1 MKNNQNN
8 RKQYTHP
15 HVDTLK
21 QARRRQQLA
30 ADIAAKGITDEYV
43 LDAISNVP
51 RHLFMPAG
59 MEDNAYID
67 RAFPIGEGQT
77 ISQPYTVAY
86 QTQLLNVQPHDKIL
100 EVGTGSA
107 YQAAILAE
115 MGAEVYTIERQK
127 KLYDRN
133 IHFQFLRSF
142 PNLHFCYGDGFKG
155 WPAEAPFD
163 KILITAAPEELPLEL
178 TEQLRIGGI
187 LVAPVGK
194 HGNQRMIR
202 VTRQQNGQLQEEVFD
217 YFSFVPMLKGKV

>member
-1 MKNNQNN
+1 MKNKPNN

-21 QARRRQQLA
+21 LARRRQQLA
-30 ADIAAKGITDEYV
+30 ANIAAKGITDEQV
-43 LDAISNVP
+43 LVAISRVP
-51 RHLFMPAG
+51 RHLFMPEG
-59 MEDNAYID
+59 MESNAYID

-86 QTQLLNVQPHDKIL
+86 QTQLLNVQPHDKIM

-115 MGAEVYTIERQK
+115 MGAQVYTIERQK
-127 KLYDRN
+127 IFYDRN
-133 IHFQFLRSF
+133 LNFPFLKSF

-163 KILITAAPEELPLEL
+163 KILITAAPEELPVAL

-194 HGNQRMIR
+194 HGSQRMIR
-202 VTRQQNGQLQEEVFD
+202 VTREENGRLNEELFD